1 MASSKI
7 EVDDEFEEQTEDEL
21 DAVLED
27 EAEELGENEEIEDLD
42 DDLEDDLDDD
52 LDDET
57 VNELKAVDEALSQK
71 EQSAR
76 SLAIRR
82 ALEERAEAKRLHDD
96 LDYLDD

>member
-1 MASSKI
+1 MGDV
-7 EVDDEFEEQTEDEL
+7 EEEFEEETEDGL
-21 DAVLED
+21 DAD
-27 EAEELGENEEIEDLD
+27 DAEELGEDEEME
-42 DDLEDDLDDD
+42 DLEDELDDD

-57 VNELKAVDEALSQK
+57 ASEMKAVDEALSPK

-82 ALEERAEAKRLHDD
+82 ALEQRAEEKRLHDD